1 MQQFFKFVFA
11 SCLGVLLSTLV
22 LSFLAIA
29 LVGGAAASLG
39 SKEAVSVRPN
49 SVLEL
54 NFNNVLPE
62 KTNNVAQEGFT
73 LENKDV
79 VGLFDVLAAIDYA
92 KTDDDIKGIYLDLD
106 SAPGGMS
113 TRSNLRDAL
122 IDFKE
127 SGKFIVAHSK
137 FYTQSA
143 YYLASVADDIS
154 VHPTSMLGGVEFT
167 GFGRQI
173 PFYKNALDKLG
184 IKIEVYYAG
193 QFKSATESY
202 RLTEMSDQ
210 NRRQIKEYLGP
221 LYEKYLA
228 DISESRDVSV
238 AELKRIANEWLVRDP
253 KDAVAYKLIDR
264 VAYKDEVL
272 DLLREKIGLEA
283 KDKIYK
289 VGLED
294 YVGKAKPSV
303 DYSVKDKIAVIYAE
317 GTITSGKDMP
327 GSVTDDD
334 YGPMIRKIRQDDKIK
349 GIVLRV
355 NSPGGSALSS
365 ESIWRELSLAVE
377 EGKPVVVSMGD
388 YAASGGYY
396 IACMADKIFAEP
408 TTITG
413 SIGIFS
419 TIPNASNLLQNKL
432 GITMDTLNLATH
444 ASALNTIPFHEHSP
458 KFKAV
463 FQQMTDQGY
472 EQFLGR
478 VAEGRKMTRDEVHEI
493 AQGRVWTGSKAKE
506 LGLVDELGG
515 LDAAIAEA
523 QELAGLEKYR
533 ITEYPKVIDPLQ
545 QFMDKWLNMP
555 SATATAATKQAILKE
570 EMGELYPFYNHL
582 KEVSEMKGLQAR
594 MPFLMDIQ

>member
-11 SCLGVLLSTLV
+11 SCLGVLLSMLV
-22 LSFLAIA
+22 LSFLMIA
-29 LVGGAAASLG
+29 LVGGAAASFG
-39 SKEAVSVRPN
+39 SKEAVDVRPN

-54 NFNNVLPE
+54 KFGGVLPE

-79 VGLFDVLAAIDYA
+79 VGLFDVLEAIEYA

-113 TRSNLRDAL
+113 TRANLRDAL
-122 IDFKE
+122 INFKE

-137 FYTQSA
+137 FYTQST

-184 IKIEVYYAG
+184 VKMEVYYAG
-193 QFKSATESY
+193 QFKSATEPY

-228 DISESRDVSV
+228 DISASREVSV
-238 AELKRIANEWLVRDP
+238 AELKRIANEWLIRDP
-253 KDAVAYKLIDR
+253 KDAVTYKLVDR

-272 DLLREKIGLEA
+272 DLLREKIGLDA

-289 VGLED
+289 VSLEN
-294 YVGKAKPSV
+294 YVSKAKTST
-303 DYSVKDKIAVIYAE
+303 DFSVKDKIAVIYAE

-365 ESIWRELSLAVE
+365 ESIWRELSLAIE

-419 TIPNASNLLQNKL
+419 MIPNASGLLEDKIGL
-432 GITMDTLNLATH
+432 TLDTLNLAKH
-444 ASALNTIPFHEHSP
+444 ASAINSIPFHNHTP

-463 FQQMTDQGY
+463 FQQMTDDGY
-472 EQFLGR
+472 ELFLGR
-478 VAEGRKMTRDEVHEI
+478 VAAGRDMTRDEVHEI
-493 AQGRVWTGSKAKE
+493 AQGRVWTGAKAKE

-515 LDAAIAEA
+515 LDEAIAEA
-523 QELAGLEKYR
+523 QKLAGLENYR
-533 ITEYPKVIDPLQ
+533 ITEYPRVKDPLQ
-545 QFMDKWLNMP
+545 QFLEKWLDMP
-555 SATATAATKQAILKE
+555 SATTSVAAKQAILQA
-570 EMGELYPFYNHL
+570 EMGELYPYYNHL
-582 KEVSEMKGLQAR
+582 KEISEMKGLQAR
-594 MPFLMDIQ
+594 MPFLIEVD

>member
-22 LSFLAIA
+22 ISFLAIA

-49 SVLEL
+49 SVLEI

-62 KTNNVAQEGFT
+62 KTNNVAQDGFT
-73 LENKDV
+73 FENEDV
-79 VGLFDVLAAIDYA
+79 VGLFDMLAAIDHA
-92 KTDDDIKGIYLDLD
+92 KTDDDIKGIYLDLNGV
-106 SAPGGMS
+106 PGGMT

-122 IDFKE
+122 IDFKD

-143 YYLASVADDIS
+143 YYLASVADNIS

-184 IKIEVYYAG
+184 VKMEVYYAG
-193 QFKSATESY
+193 QFKSATEPY

-210 NRRQIKEYLGP
+210 NRRQIREYLGP

-228 DISESRDVSV
+228 DISASRDITVP
-238 AELKRIANEWLVRDP
+238 ELKRISNEWLIRDP

-272 DLLREKIGLEA
+272 DLLREKIGLDS

-289 VGLED
+289 VNLDD
-294 YVGKAKPSV
+294 YAQKVNPNV

-365 ESIWRELSLAVE
+365 ESIWRELSLATE

-419 TIPNASNLLQNKL
+419 MIPNASGLLQKKV
-432 GITMDTLNLATH
+432 GITLDTLNLATN
-444 ASALNTIPFHEHSP
+444 ASAINSIPFLDHSS
-458 KFKAV
+458 KFRSV
-463 FQQMTDQGY
+463 FQEMTDEGY

-478 VAEGRKMTRDEVHEI
+478 VAEGRNMTRDEVHKI
-493 AQGRVWTGSKAKE
+493 AQGRVWTGEKAKE

-515 LDAAIAEA
+515 LEEAIAEA
-523 QELAGLEKYR
+523 KELANLEAYR
-533 ITEYPKVIDPLQ
+533 ITEYPKVKDPLQ
-545 QFMDKWLNMP
+545 QFMDKWLNP
-555 SATATAATKQAILKE
+555 NKASTSAKQAVLQA
-570 EMGELYPFYNHL
+570 EMGELYPYYQHL
-582 KEVSEMKGLQAR
+582 KEMMEMKGPQAR
-594 MPFLMDIQ
+594 MPFLMDL

>member
-11 SCLGVLLSTLV
+11 SCLGVLLSMLV

-29 LVGGAAASLG
+29 LVGGAAASVG
-39 SKEAVSVRPN
+39 TKEQVTVRPN

-54 NFNNVLPE
+54 NFNAIFPE

-73 LENKDV
+73 FENKDV
-79 VGLFDVLAAIDYA
+79 VGLFDVLAAIEHA

-106 SAPGGMS
+106 FAPGGMS

-122 IDFKE
+122 LDFKE
-127 SGKFIVAHSK
+127 SGKFIVAHAD

-184 IKIEVYYAG
+184 VKMEVYYAG
-193 QFKSATESY
+193 QFKSATEPY
-202 RLTEMSDQ
+202 RLTEMSEQ
-210 NRRQIKEYLGP
+210 NRKQIREYLSP
-221 LYEKYLA
+221 LYEKFLA
-228 DISESRDVSV
+228 DISQSRDITIP
-238 AELKRIANEWLVRDP
+238 ELKRIANEWLIRDP
-253 KDAVAYKLIDR
+253 KDAVKHKLVDR

-272 DLLREKIGLEA
+272 DLLREKIGLED

-294 YVGKAKPSV
+294 YAAKAKPST
-303 DYSVKDKIAVIYAE
+303 DFSVKDKIAVIYAE
-317 GTITSGKDMP
+317 GTITSGKDVP
-327 GSVTDDD
+327 GSITDDD
-334 YGPMIRKIRQDDKIK
+334 YAPMIRKIRKDDKIK

-365 ESIWRELSLAVE
+365 ESIWRELSLASE

-396 IACMADKIFAEP
+396 IACMADKIYAEP

-419 TIPNASNLLQNKL
+419 MIPNASNLLQNKL
-432 GITMDTLNLATH
+432 GLSLDTLNLATH
-444 ASALNTIPFHEHSP
+444 ASALNSLPFHDHSP
-458 KFKAV
+458 KFKEV
-463 FQQMTDQGY
+463 FQEMTDEGY

-478 VAEGRKMTRDEVHEI
+478 VATGRDMTRDEVHAI
-493 AQGRVWTGSKAKE
+493 AQGRVWTGEKAME

-523 QELAGLEKYR
+523 KELANLDQYR
-533 ITEYPKVIDPLQ
+533 ITEYPKVKDPLQ
-545 QFMDKWLNMP
+545 QFMDKWLNP
-555 SATATAATKQAILKE
+555 NNATTSARQAVLQA
-570 EMGELYPFYNHL
+570 EMGEFYPYYQQL
-582 KEVSEMKGLQAR
+582 KEITEMKGPQAR
-594 MPFLMDIQ
+594 MPIMMEL

>member
-1 MQQFFKFVFA
+1 M
-11 SCLGVLLSTLV
+11 LV

-39 SKEAVSVRPN
+39 SKEPVSVRPN
-49 SVLEL
+49 SILEL
-54 NFNNVLPE
+54 NFNPVFPE
-62 KTNNVAQEGFT
+62 KTNNVAQDGFT
-73 LENKDV
+73 FENKDV
-79 VGLFDVLAAIDYA
+79 VGLFDVLAAIEYA

-106 SAPGGMS
+106 GVPGGMS

-127 SGKFIVAHSK
+127 SGKFIVAHAD

-154 VHPTSMLGGVEFT
+154 VHPTSMLGGLEFT

-184 IKIEVYYAG
+184 VKMEVYYSG
-193 QFKSATESY
+193 QFKSATEPY

-210 NRRQIKEYLGP
+210 NRRQIREYLGP
-221 LYEKYLA
+221 LYEKFLA
-228 DISESRDVSV
+228 DISASRDVPV
-238 AELKRIANEWLVRDP
+238 AELKRIANEWLIRDP
-253 KDAVAYKLIDR
+253 KDAVTHKLIDR

-272 DLLREKIGLEA
+272 DLLREKIGLDDD
-283 KDKIYK
+283 DKIYK
-289 VGLED
+289 VGLEN
-294 YVGKAKPSV
+294 YVSKAKPST
-303 DYSVKDKIAVIYAE
+303 DFSVKDKIAVIYAE
-317 GTITSGKDMP
+317 GTITSGKDVP

-365 ESIWRELSLAVE
+365 ESIWRELSLATE
-377 EGKPVVVSMGD
+377 AGKPVVVSMGD

-396 IACMADKIFAEP
+396 IACMADKIYAEP

-419 TIPNASNLLQNKL
+419 MIPNASGLLQNKI
-432 GITMDTLNLATH
+432 GISLDTLNLATN
-444 ASALNTIPFHEHSP
+444 ASAINSIPFMDHTP
-458 KFKAV
+458 KFRSV
-463 FQQMTDQGY
+463 FQQMTDEGY

-478 VAEGRKMTRDEVHEI
+478 VAAGRDMTRDEVHEI
-493 AQGRVWTGSKAKE
+493 AQGRVWTGEKAKE

-515 LDAAIAEA
+515 LEEAIAEA
-523 QELAGLEKYR
+523 KALANLDEYR
-533 ITEYPKVIDPLQ
+533 ITEYPKVKDPLQ
-545 QFMDKWLNMP
+545 QFMEKWLNP
-555 SATATAATKQAILKE
+555 NKASVSAKQAVLQA
-570 EMGELYPFYNHL
+570 EMGELYPYYQQL
-582 KEVSEMKGLQAR
+582 KEMTEMKGPQAR
-594 MPFLMDIQ
+594 MPILMELQ

>member
-39 SKEAVSVRPN
+39 SKKAVSVRPN

-54 NFNNVLPE
+54 NFNAALPE

-79 VGLFDVLAAIDYA
+79 VGLFDVLSAIDYA

-127 SGKFIVAHSK
+127 SGKFIVAYSK

-184 IKIEVYYAG
+184 IKMEVYYAG
-193 QFKSATESY
+193 QFKSATEPY
-202 RLTEMSDQ
+202 RLTEMSEQ

-221 LYEKYLA
+221 LYEKFLA
-228 DISESRDVSV
+228 DISASRDVTV
-238 AELKRIANEWLVRDP
+238 PELKRIANEWLIRDP
-253 KDAVAYKLIDR
+253 SDAVKYKLIDR

-294 YVGKAKPSV
+294 YVAKARTNV

-317 GTITSGKDMP
+317 GTITSGKDMQ
-327 GSVTDDD
+327 GSITDDD
-334 YGPMIRKIRQDDKIK
+334 YAPMIRKIRQDDKIK

-365 ESIWRELSLAVE
+365 ESIWRELSLATK

-396 IACMADKIFAEP
+396 IACMADKIYAEP

-419 TIPNASNLLQNKL
+419 MIPNASGLLQDKIGL
-432 GITMDTLNLATH
+432 TLDTLNLATN
-444 ASALNTIPFHEHSP
+444 ASAINSIPFLDHTP

-463 FQQMTDQGY
+463 FQEMTDEGY
-472 EQFLGR
+472 EQFLSR
-478 VAEGRKMTRDEVHEI
+478 VAAGRDMTRDEVHEI
-493 AQGRVWTGSKAKE
+493 AQGRVWTGEKAKE

-515 LDAAIAEA
+515 LEEAIAEA
-523 QELAGLEKYR
+523 QKLANLENYR
-533 ITEYPKVIDPLQ
+533 ITEYPKVKDPLQ
-545 QFMDKWLNMP
+545 QFMDKWLNP
-555 SATATAATKQAILKE
+555 NSASTSAKQAVLQA
-570 EMGELYPFYNHL
+570 EMGELYPYYQHL
-582 KEVSEMKGLQAR
+582 KEMTEMKGPQAR
-594 MPFLMDIQ
+594 MPFFIEIQ

>member
-11 SCLGVLLSTLV
+11 SCLGVLLSMLV

-39 SKEAVSVRPN
+39 SKEPVSVRPN
-49 SVLEL
+49 SILEL
-54 NFNNVLPE
+54 NFNPVFPE
-62 KTNNVAQEGFT
+62 KTNNVAQDGFT
-73 LENKDV
+73 FENKDV
-79 VGLFDVLAAIDYA
+79 VGLFDVLAAIEYA

-106 SAPGGMS
+106 GVPGGMS

-127 SGKFIVAHSK
+127 SGKFIVAHAD

-154 VHPTSMLGGVEFT
+154 VHPTSMLGGLEFT

-184 IKIEVYYAG
+184 VKMEVYYSG
-193 QFKSATESY
+193 QFKSATEPY

-210 NRRQIKEYLGP
+210 NRRQIREYLGP
-221 LYEKYLA
+221 LYEKFLA
-228 DISESRDVSV
+228 DISASRDVPV
-238 AELKRIANEWLVRDP
+238 AELKRIANEWLIRDP
-253 KDAVAYKLIDR
+253 KDAVTHKLIDR

-272 DLLREKIGLEA
+272 DLLREKIGLDDD
-283 KDKIYK
+283 DKIYK
-289 VGLED
+289 VGLEN
-294 YVGKAKPSV
+294 YVSKAKPST
-303 DYSVKDKIAVIYAE
+303 DFSVKDKIAVIYAE
-317 GTITSGKDMP
+317 GTITSGKDVP

-365 ESIWRELSLAVE
+365 ESIWRELSLATE
-377 EGKPVVVSMGD
+377 AGKPVVVSMGD

-396 IACMADKIFAEP
+396 IACMADKIYAEP

-419 TIPNASNLLQNKL
+419 MIPNASGLLQNKI
-432 GITMDTLNLATH
+432 GISLDTLNLATN
-444 ASALNTIPFHEHSP
+444 ASAINSIPFMDHTP
-458 KFKAV
+458 KFRSV
-463 FQQMTDQGY
+463 FQQMTDEGY

-478 VAEGRKMTRDEVHEI
+478 VAAGRDMTRDEVHEI
-493 AQGRVWTGSKAKE
+493 AQGRVWTGEKAKE

-515 LDAAIAEA
+515 LEEAIAEA
-523 QELAGLEKYR
+523 KALANLDEYR
-533 ITEYPKVIDPLQ
+533 ITEYPKVKDPLQ
-545 QFMDKWLNMP
+545 QFMEKWLNP
-555 SATATAATKQAILKE
+555 NKASVSAKQAVLQA
-570 EMGELYPFYNHL
+570 EMGELYPYYQQL
-582 KEVSEMKGLQAR
+582 KEMTEMKGPQAR
-594 MPFLMDIQ
+594 MPILMELQ

>member
-11 SCLGVLLSTLV
+11 SCLGVLLSMLV
-22 LSFLAIA
+22 LSFLMIA
-29 LVGGAAASLG
+29 LVGGAAASFG
-39 SKEAVSVRPN
+39 AKETVTVRPN

-54 NFNNVLPE
+54 KFGGILPE
-62 KTNNVAQEGFT
+62 KTNNVAQDGFT

-79 VGLFDVLAAIDYA
+79 VGLFDVLEAIEYA

-106 SAPGGMS
+106 GAPGGMS
-113 TRSNLRDAL
+113 TRANLRDAL

-137 FYTQSA
+137 FYTQST
-143 YYLASVADDIS
+143 YYLASVADDVS
-154 VHPTSMLGGVEFT
+154 VHPTSMLGGIEFT

-184 IKIEVYYAG
+184 VKMEVYYAG
-193 QFKSATESY
+193 QFKSATEPY

-210 NRRQIKEYLGP
+210 NRRQIREYLGP

-238 AELKRIANEWLVRDP
+238 AELKRIANEWLIREP
-253 KDAVAYKLIDR
+253 NDAVKYKLVDR
-264 VAYKDEVL
+264 LAYKDEVL

-283 KDKIYK
+283 DDKIYK
-289 VGLED
+289 VTLEN
-294 YVGKAKPSV
+294 YVSKAKPST
-303 DYSVKDKIAVIYAE
+303 DFSVKDKIAVIYAE

-327 GSVTDDD
+327 GSITDDD

-365 ESIWRELSLAVE
+365 ESIWRELSLAIE

-419 TIPNASNLLQNKL
+419 MMPNASGLLQDKL
-432 GITMDTLNLATH
+432 GVTLDTLNLAKH
-444 ASALNTIPFHEHSP
+444 ASAINSIPFLDHSP
-458 KFKAV
+458 KFRAV
-463 FQQMTDQGY
+463 FQEMTDEGY
-472 EQFLGR
+472 EQFLSR

-493 AQGRVWTGSKAKE
+493 AQGRVWTGEKAKE

-515 LDAAIAEA
+515 LEEAIAEA
-523 QELAGLEKYR
+523 QQLAGLENYR
-533 ITEYPKVIDPLQ
+533 ITEYPRVKDPLQ
-545 QFMDKWLNMP
+545 QFLDKWLDMP
-555 SATATAATKQAILKE
+555 SATTSAAAKQAILKE
-570 EMGELYPFYNHL
+570 EMGDLYPYYNHL
-582 KEVSEMKGLQAR
+582 KEISQMKGPQAR
-594 MPFLMDIQ
+594 MPFLIEVE